1 MKKGCFIS
9 TIAVF
14 VLLTAGLI
22 FYFISQNRGETAN
35 MRTEKPVY
43 MDISRKIVATGKII
57 PRQEINI
64 KPQVSGVID
73 ELFVEA
79 GEGVEKGTQ
88 LARIQLVRSEE
99 HTSEL
104 QSRGQLVCRLL
115 LEK

>member
-35 MRTEKPVY
+35 TRTEIPVY
-43 MDISRKIVATGKII
+43 MDISRDIVATGKII

-64 KPQVSGVID
+64 KPQVKGGIA
-73 ELFVEA
+73 EACEEA
-79 GEGVEKGTQ
+79 GEVVDEVTQ
-88 LARIQLVRSEE
+88 LDRLRLVA
-99 HTSEL
+99 
-104 QSRGQLVCRLL
+104 GQVHSNPD
-115 LEK
+115 